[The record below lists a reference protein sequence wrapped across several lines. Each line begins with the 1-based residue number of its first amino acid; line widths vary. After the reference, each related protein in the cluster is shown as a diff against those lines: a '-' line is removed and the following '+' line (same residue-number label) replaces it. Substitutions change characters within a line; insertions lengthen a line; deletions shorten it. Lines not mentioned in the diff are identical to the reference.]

1 MQPVEPGSESPKF
14 LVQVRR
20 RASCG
25 RCSSRLSTCGVGV
38 TDKEA
43 QMGHGFLSRLLDL
56 RGSAQ
61 AWRNTC
67 LCLVKQA
74 QVAEGAG
81 EPGDPCMI

>member
-14 LVQVRR
+14 SAGEEKSQLWQMLKQAQHLWR
-20 RASCG
+20 
-25 RCSSRLSTCGVGV
+25 GV
-38 TDKEA
+38 TDREA
-43 QMGHGFLSRLLDL
+43 QMGHGFLGRLLDL

-61 AWRNTC
+61 AWRNKC